1 MFLSMVSETLLGWK
15 GSFVGK
21 KWLKLWKAAPLCI
34 FWSIWKEKN
43 RIAFEK
49 GEIYIQRLKGILL
62 YVICGLGPRG
72 LYVISFLAYFA
83 VFCALG
89 LLFVYLCMLWRFFID
104 TVFCLS
110 IPKINYLIL
119 KELCKMLAQEI
130 RIVGLYPA
138 RI

>member
-62 YVICGLGPRG
+62 YVICGLGPKG
-72 LYVISFLAYFA
+72 FVCYQFFGILCCFL
-83 VFCALG
+83 CPW
-89 LLFVYLCMLWRFFID
+89 LLFVYPCMLCATLGGFSLIQYF
-104 TVFCLS
+104 VYLS
-110 IPKINYLIL
+110 QK
-119 KELCKMLAQEI
+119 
-130 RIVGLYPA
+130 
-138 RI
+138 